1 MISLLGGVAL
11 FLGVVVFNSAIGFTW
26 VYTSIVVVKIGTRA
40 HLITILLSLEFLSL
54 TSLCVMPIFFLNS
67 GLSSPF
73 ILAFFTAIVCG
84 ACVGLGILIQ
94 STRSLGSDK
103 VRNLA

>member
-1 MISLLGGVAL
+1 MIRLVSGVAL
-11 FLGVVVFNSAIGFTW
+11 FFRIVVFNRVLGFTW

-40 HLITILLSLEFLSL
+40 HLIIILLSLEFLSL
-54 TSLCVMPIFFLNS
+54 TSLCVIPIFFLNS